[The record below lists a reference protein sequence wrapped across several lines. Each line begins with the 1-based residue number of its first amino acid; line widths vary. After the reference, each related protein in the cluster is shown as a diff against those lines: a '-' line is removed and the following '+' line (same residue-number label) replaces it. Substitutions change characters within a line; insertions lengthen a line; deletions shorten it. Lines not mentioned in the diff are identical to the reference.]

1 MKMSCQST
9 SKRELFSNHTLFD
22 DSVLLN
28 NGSLKFSHLFKFSDT
43 LFKDHEVQGIR
54 TLPGVT
60 YLEMI
65 REAISRISNV
75 QEGSFVK
82 LSDILFY
89 NPLKLG
95 EGEAKSIEGLV
106 SNDGTF
112 CIKEGEITL
121 VTGDWN
127 VTDSLDLCQ
136 QDRPGGFEELENETT
151 KGVTIYSQLRQLG
164 YFHGPFFKN
173 LEKAKILNQN
183 QVVAE
188 LKKSDRNAS
197 EKLNYYIDPGVLDS
211 TTLTPFVTDI
221 IEIVENSGEPYI
233 PFSIEEFNIYGRIP
247 DQCYAKTEI
256 HMWNNEAGRISI
268 GIYDLKFNILVRFKN
283 LTFKKVHPLERTQNS
298 GLEDGNH
305 ILHHLK
311 LIQQSLPKIYKK
323 PEKPLF
329 IFSPDLEFENK
340 IRNIFKS
347 HENLIFV
354 RHGTQFQKTSEREF
368 LLDPI
373 NKEHYIQLFE
383 YLDHDDI
390 LPSQVI
396 HCHALVYKEKDD
408 ATLEQRIYPIES
420 LFVLSQAIRTFKPSL
435 PCKLISVMSSSN
447 FVSEGIRGLLACVSL
462 EHRTWKCKS
471 IEVCDETRENTAEIV
486 VNEVSNNDNAREVLY
501 KASKRYSRTIEPIS
515 QKSYHES
522 VTNPLIPYGGVC
534 VISGGLGDLGLE
546 VSYYLA
552 KKYGAR
558 IALISRR
565 SIPPK
570 AEWEKSINDPKYPE
584 KIKKILLAMRK
595 IQFLGGEVLLL
606 KADVSCQDQLQ
617 DALKKIRAKWGQIN
631 AVFHLAGTLSDRL
644 LINCSLEDLHNV
656 IRPKVQGALNLD
668 KFTQKESL
676 SYFIIFSSIVSILGN
691 LGQACYCVAN
701 AMLDSFARTRAEQG
715 RNPGSTK
722 VFNWGAWKNT
732 GMAEANLALAQNLQ
746 ILNIKPISVEIA
758 IQALDQSLY
767 IKENQLIITKISD

>member
-1 MKMSCQST
+1 MKMSYQST
-9 SKRELFSNHTLFD
+9 SKREQFNRHILFD
-22 DSVLLN
+22 DSVPLN

-65 REAISRISNV
+65 REAISRISNI

-95 EGEAKSIEGLV
+95 EGEVKSIEGLV

-112 CIKEGEITL
+112 CIKEGEMTL

-127 VTDSLDLCQ
+127 VTDSLGLCQ

-164 YFHGPFFKN
+164 YFHGAFFKN
-173 LEKAKILNQN
+173 LEKAKILNQS
-183 QVVAE
+183 QVVAK
-188 LKKSDRNAS
+188 LKKSDRSAS

-247 DQCYAKTEI
+247 DQCYAKTKI

-268 GIYDLKFNILVRFKN
+268 DIYDLNFNVLVSFKN
-283 LTFKKVHPLERTQNS
+283 LTFKKVRPLEITQDNS
-298 GLEDGNH
+298 LEDGDH
-305 ILHHLK
+305 VLHHLK
-311 LIQQSLPKIYKK
+311 LIEQTLPAIYKK

-329 IFSPDLEFENK
+329 IFFPDLELENK
-340 IRNIFKS
+340 LRNIFKS
-347 HENLIFV
+347 NENLIFV
-354 RHGTQFQKTSEREF
+354 RHGTKFQKTNEQEF
-368 LLDPI
+368 SLDPI

-383 YLDHDDI
+383 YFDHDGI

-396 HCHALVYKEKDD
+396 HCHALIYKAKKD
-408 ATLEQRIYPIES
+408 ATLEQTIYPIES

-447 FVSEGIRGLLACVSL
+447 FVSEGIRGLLACISL

-471 IEVCDETRENTAEIV
+471 IEVCDETRENAAEIV
-486 VNEVSNNDNAREVLY
+486 ANEVSNNDNAREVLY
-501 KASKRYSRTIEPIS
+501 EAATRYIRTIEPIRQAS
-515 QKSYHES
+515 CHKS
-522 VTNPLIPYGGVC
+522 VANPVIPYGAVC
-534 VISGGLGDLGLE
+534 VITGGLGDLGLE
-546 VSYYLA
+546 VSNYLA
-552 KKYGAR
+552 KTYGAR
-558 IALISRR
+558 IALMSRR
-565 SIPPK
+565 SVPPK
-570 AEWEKSINDPKYPE
+570 SEWEKHINDPNYPE
-584 KIKKILLAMRK
+584 KMKKILVALRK
-595 IQFLGGEVLLL
+595 VEFLGGEVFTIS
-606 KADVSCQDQLQ
+606 ADVSCQEQLQ
-617 DALKKIRAKWGQIN
+617 DALKTIRAKWGQIN

-644 LINCSLEDLHNV
+644 LINCSHEDLRSV
-656 IRPKVQGALNLD
+656 IRPKVWGALNLD
-668 KFTQKESL
+668 KFTQEEPL
-676 SYFIIFSSIVSILGN
+676 SYFIMFSSIVSIFGN
-691 LGQACYCVAN
+691 LGQACYCIAN
-701 AMLDSFARTRAEQG
+701 AMLDSFARTRAEHG
-715 RNPGSTK
+715 RNGSTK

-732 GMAEANLALAQNLQ
+732 GMAEANLALAHNLE
-746 ILNIKPISVEIA
+746 ILNIKPISVETA

-767 IKENQLIITKISD
+767 VNENQLIIAKLSD